1 MSKRT
6 SAVAARSKK
15 GKGQVRPE
23 HRRDRQ
29 ARLTNQITDERGR
42 LTSDLVAQYLSA
54 ISETDLLDAQQ
65 EVELAQLM
73 EGGRQ
78 AEEKLEE
85 GAYETGAEKRAL
97 LKQKRRG
104 ADAKN
109 RFVQANLRLVVH
121 NARRYQGVRGI
132 DFLDLVQEG
141 NLGLIRAVEK
151 FDWRKGF
158 KFSTYAT
165 WWIKQAITRAIADKS
180 RTVRI
185 PAHLHDT
192 LAKVRLAQG
201 ILKGK
206 LGRMPEPGEISQE
219 TGIRIDHVEQALVLS
234 DTVSLEEPV
243 GEDGAQRGDFIE
255 DGDAEDPEAIA
266 EATSVAIAMRNSIKK
281 LPDRERKIME
291 LRYGLEDGIP
301 KGLDEIGSH
310 FQLTR
315 ERIRQLEK
323 LALCRL
329 RHPSYGIRQQDLI

>member
-1 MSKRT
+1 MRI
-6 SAVAARSKK
+6 
-15 GKGQVRPE
+15 
-23 HRRDRQ
+23 
-29 ARLTNQITDERGR
+29 TNQITDERGR

-65 EVELAQLM
+65 EVELAQRM

-78 AEEKLEE
+78 AEEQLSE
-85 GAYETGAEKRAL
+85 GGYQTPAERRAL
-97 LKQKRRG
+97 LRRKRDG
-104 ADAKN
+104 EQAKN
-109 RFVQANLRLVVH
+109 QFVQANLRLVVH

-206 LGRMPEPGEISQE
+206 LGRMPNSHEISQE
-219 TGIRIDHVEQALVLS
+219 TGIRLDHVEQALVLS

>member
-1 MSKRT
+1 MVAKKR
-6 SAVAARSKK
+6 AGARKDL
-15 GKGQVRPE
+15 GV
-23 HRRDRQ
+23 
-29 ARLTNQITDERGR
+29 RLTNEITDERGR

-54 ISETDLLDAQQ
+54 ISQTDLLDAQQ

-73 EGGRQ
+73 ERGRQ
-78 AEEKLEE
+78 AKGMLEE
-85 GAYETGAEKRAL
+85 GEFETLADKRIL
-97 LKQKRRG
+97 DRRRRRG

-109 RFVQANLRLVVH
+109 QFVQANLRLVVH

-206 LGRMPEPGEISQE
+206 LGRMPEPDEISQE

-255 DGDAEDPEAIA
+255 DGDAENPEAIA

-291 LRYGLEDGIP
+291 LRYGLDDGIP

>member
-1 MSKRT
+1 MVSRSTLKKSGTDGRT
-6 SAVAARSKK
+6 ERR
-15 GKGQVRPE
+15 VRIT
-23 HRRDRQ
+23 D
-29 ARLTNQITDERGR
+29 QITDERGR

-73 EGGRQ
+73 EAGRQ
-78 AEEKLEE
+78 AETKLEVGE
-85 GAYETGAEKRAL
+85 YETSSDKRRL
-97 LKQKRRG
+97 ERQKRRG
-104 ADAKN
+104 AAAKN
-109 RFVQANLRLVVH
+109 QFVQANLRLVVH

-206 LGRMPEPGEISQE
+206 LGRLPNSEEISRE

-255 DGDAEDPEAIA
+255 DGDADDPEAIA

-281 LPDRERKIME
+281 LPERERKIME

>member
-1 MSKRT
+1 MSDRH
-6 SAVAARSKK
+6 SAVVSRSTLRQSRAD
-15 GKGQVRPE
+15 GKTERRVRIT
-23 HRRDRQ
+23 D
-29 ARLTNQITDERGR
+29 QITDERGR

-73 EGGRQ
+73 EVGRQ
-78 AEEKLEE
+78 AEHKLEMGE
-85 GAYETGAEKRAL
+85 HETPGEKRSL
-97 LKQKRRG
+97 EKQKRRG
-104 ADAKN
+104 AAAKN
-109 RFVQANLRLVVH
+109 QFVQANLRLVVH

-206 LGRMPEPGEISQE
+206 LGRLPNPEEISRE

-255 DGDAEDPEAIA
+255 DGDAADPAAIA

-310 FQLTR
+310 FHLTR

>member
-1 MSKRT
+1 M
-6 SAVAARSKK
+6 
-15 GKGQVRPE
+15 
-23 HRRDRQ
+23 
-29 ARLTNQITDERGR
+29 RLTNQITDERGR

-73 EGGRQ
+73 ERGRQ
-78 AEEKLEE
+78 AKDMLEE
-85 GAYETGAEKRAL
+85 GDYETSVERRKLERR
-97 LKQKRRG
+97 KRRG
-104 ADAKN
+104 AAAKN
-109 RFVQANLRLVVH
+109 QFVQANLRLVVH

-206 LGRMPEPGEISQE
+206 LGRMPEPDEISQE

-281 LPDRERKIME
+281 LPSRERKIME

-301 KGLDEIGSH
+301 KGLDEIGGH

>member
-1 MSKRT
+1 MVSRSTLKK
-6 SAVAARSKK
+6 SGKDARA
-15 GKGQVRPE
+15 GRRVRIT
-23 HRRDRQ
+23 D
-29 ARLTNQITDERGR
+29 QITDERGR

-73 EGGRQ
+73 EAGRQ
-78 AEEKLEE
+78 AEGKLEVGE
-85 GAYETGAEKRAL
+85 YETSADKRKL
-97 LKQKRRG
+97 ERRKRRG
-104 ADAKN
+104 AAAKN
-109 RFVQANLRLVVH
+109 QFVQANLRLVVH

-206 LGRMPEPGEISQE
+206 LGRLPNPEEISRE

-255 DGDAEDPEAIA
+255 DGDADDPEAIA

-281 LPDRERKIME
+281 LPERERKIME

>member
-1 MSKRT
+1 MSKRN
-6 SAVAARSKK
+6 SAVVARSALRQSRPD
-15 GKGQVRPE
+15 GKTERRVRIT
-23 HRRDRQ
+23 D
-29 ARLTNQITDERGR
+29 QITDERGR

-73 EGGRQ
+73 EAGRQ
-78 AEEKLEE
+78 AEDKLEMGE
-85 GAYETGAEKRAL
+85 HETPAEKRRL
-97 LKQKRRG
+97 EKQKRRG
-104 ADAKN
+104 AAAKN
-109 RFVQANLRLVVH
+109 QFVQANLRLVVH

-206 LGRMPEPGEISQE
+206 LGRLPNPEEISRE

-255 DGDAEDPEAIA
+255 DGDADDPEAIA

>member
-1 MSKRT
+1 
-6 SAVAARSKK
+6 V
-15 GKGQVRPE
+15 
-23 HRRDRQ
+23 
-29 ARLTNQITDERGR
+29 RLTNQITDERGR

-73 EGGRQ
+73 ERGRQ
-78 AEEKLEE
+78 AEGMLEAGE
-85 GAYETGAEKRAL
+85 YQTLAEERGL
-97 LKQKRRG
+97 LRRKRRG
-104 ADAKN
+104 EAAKN
-109 RFVQANLRLVVH
+109 QFVQANLRLVVH

-206 LGRMPEPGEISQE
+206 LGRMPEPNEISQE

-255 DGDAEDPEAIA
+255 DGDADDPEAIA
-266 EATSVAIAMRNSIKK
+266 EATSVALAMRNSIKK
-281 LPDRERKIME
+281 LPDRERTIME
-291 LRYGLEDGIP
+291 LRYGLADGIP

-310 FQLTR
+310 FKLTR

-329 RHPSYGIRQQDLI
+329 RHPSYGIRQQDLM

>member
-1 MSKRT
+1 MSKKT
-6 SAVAARSKK
+6 SAVAARSALRQSRPD
-15 GKGQVRPE
+15 GKTERRVRIT
-23 HRRDRQ
+23 D
-29 ARLTNQITDERGR
+29 QITDERGR

-73 EGGRQ
+73 EAGRQ
-78 AEEKLEE
+78 AEHKLEMGE
-85 GAYETGAEKRAL
+85 HETPREKRSL
-97 LKQKRRG
+97 EKQKRRG
-104 ADAKN
+104 AAAKN
-109 RFVQANLRLVVH
+109 QFVQANLRLVVH

-206 LGRMPEPGEISQE
+206 LGRLPNPEEISRE

-255 DGDAEDPEAIA
+255 DGDADDPEAIA

>member
-1 MSKRT
+1 MSKRN
-6 SAVAARSKK
+6 SAVAARHASRKA
-15 GKGQVRPE
+15 RSE
-23 HRRDRQ
+23 ARRDRQ
-29 ARLTNQITDERGR
+29 TRLTNQITDERGR

-78 AEEKLEE
+78 AEMKLEE
-85 GAYETGAEKRAL
+85 GEYESRSEKRTL
-97 LKQKRRG
+97 ERQKRRG

-192 LAKVRLAQG
+192 LA
-201 ILKGK
+201 
-206 LGRMPEPGEISQE
+206 
-219 TGIRIDHVEQALVLS
+219 
-234 DTVSLEEPV
+234 
-243 GEDGAQRGDFIE
+243 
-255 DGDAEDPEAIA
+255 
-266 EATSVAIAMRNSIKK
+266 
-281 LPDRERKIME
+281 
-291 LRYGLEDGIP
+291 
-301 KGLDEIGSH
+301 
-310 FQLTR
+310 
-315 ERIRQLEK
+315 
-323 LALCRL
+323 
-329 RHPSYGIRQQDLI
+329 

>member
-1 MSKRT
+1 MVSRSTLKK
-6 SAVAARSKK
+6 SGKDARA
-15 GKGQVRPE
+15 GRRVRIT
-23 HRRDRQ
+23 D
-29 ARLTNQITDERGR
+29 QITDERGR

-73 EGGRQ
+73 EAGRQ
-78 AEEKLEE
+78 AEGKLEVGE
-85 GAYETGAEKRAL
+85 YETSADKRKL
-97 LKQKRRG
+97 ERRKRRG
-104 ADAKN
+104 AAAKN
-109 RFVQANLRLVVH
+109 QFVQANLRLVVH

-206 LGRMPEPGEISQE
+206 LGRLPNPEEISRE

-255 DGDAEDPEAIA
+255 DGDADDPEAIA

>member
-1 MSKRT
+1 MVART
-6 SAVAARSKK
+6 PLRQTLSDPK
-15 GKGQVRPE
+15 GERRVRIT
-23 HRRDRQ
+23 D
-29 ARLTNQITDERGR
+29 QITDERGR

-78 AEEKLEE
+78 AEIKLEAGDYQTASE
-85 GAYETGAEKRAL
+85 QRILER
-97 LKQKRRG
+97 QKRRG
-104 ADAKN
+104 AAAKN
-109 RFVQANLRLVVH
+109 QFVQANLRLVVH

-206 LGRMPEPGEISQE
+206 LGRLPNPEEISRE

-255 DGDAEDPEAIA
+255 DGDADDPEAIA
-266 EATSVAIAMRNSIKK
+266 EATSVAIVMRNSIKK

>member
-1 MSKRT
+1 MIHRNAPVATRASVKR
-6 SAVAARSKK
+6 
-15 GKGQVRPE
+15 GRPE
-23 HRRDRQ
+23 AKGERRV
-29 ARLTNQITDERGR
+29 RLTDQITDERGR

-78 AEEKLEE
+78 AEAKLEAGE
-85 GAYETGAEKRAL
+85 YETASEKRVL
-97 LKQKRRG
+97 QKQKRRG
-104 ADAKN
+104 ENAKN
-109 RFVQANLRLVVH
+109 QFVQANLRLVVH

-206 LGRMPEPGEISQE
+206 LGRMPNPEEISRE

-255 DGDAEDPEAIA
+255 DGDADDPAAIA

-301 KGLDEIGSH
+301 KGLDEIGGH